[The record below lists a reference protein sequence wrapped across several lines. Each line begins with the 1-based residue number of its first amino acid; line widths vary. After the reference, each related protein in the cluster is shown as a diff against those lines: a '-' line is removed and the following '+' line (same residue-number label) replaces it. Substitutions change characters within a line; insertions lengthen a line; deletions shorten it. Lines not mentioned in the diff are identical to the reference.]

1 MLRTLFLLLIT
12 FCIFSCENKD
22 PRNIKST
29 RDNNIVGDFDREK
42 YPLIQKAI
50 ELGFEGNREEAIEKF
65 DEAEKEYGQ
74 LVIISLNRGIIY
86 RELEQLDYA
95 IQDYTLCLKIDPNY
109 FPALINR
116 GITNS
121 YLDNYEEAI
130 ADLNKAIKLDSK
142 QPIGYLN
149 LAIVYSMMNKKELV
163 CENLTKATETDLNSV
178 YQDAIKE
185 LEKENCE

>member
-12 FCIFSCENKD
+12 FFIFSCQNKD
-22 PRNIKST
+22 SINFKST
-29 RDNNIVGDFDREK
+29 TDNNIVGDFDREK

-50 ELGFEGNREEAIEKF
+50 ELGFEGNLEEAIEKF

-74 LVIISLNRGIIY
+74 LVIISLNRGVIY
-86 RELEQLDYA
+86 RELQQLDYA

-130 ADLNKAIKLDSK
+130 ADLNRAIELDSK
-142 QPIGYLN
+142 QAIGYLN
-149 LAIVYSMMNKKELV
+149 RAVVYSMMNKKELV
-163 CENLTKATETDLNSV
+163 CENLTKATEVDLNNV